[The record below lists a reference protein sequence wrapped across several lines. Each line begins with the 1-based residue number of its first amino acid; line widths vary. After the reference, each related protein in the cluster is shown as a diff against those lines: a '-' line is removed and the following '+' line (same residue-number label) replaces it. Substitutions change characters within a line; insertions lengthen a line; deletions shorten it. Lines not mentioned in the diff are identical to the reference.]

1 MASDLT
7 PEQIQQLRAFQ
18 SGIGTGRSAR
28 RAVRAANNSQISEL
42 IEAARIIGA
51 GRASGLTDD
60 ETITALAR
68 ELVRE
73 DDRRLAKDPEMR
85 SARQKLAEADL
96 AKKGFA
102 MDERD
107 LKGSGQILREDNENM
122 GYADYAE
129 YEAAQ
134 REGKAALQLDE
145 NLERAREVYKLRQ
158 SQVQA
163 QPKNKFRLKQL
174 ERASQRLEQAES
186 AARDYAF
193 GMNVYAAEGEDTRPG
208 ALQDQM
214 LAERQRVRVIDGKRG
229 VMQGGA
235 FYEDP
240 SDAAVPIPGG
250 LRPSRG
256 AVFSPEA
263 RALEQRRQRLREFV
277 EGMGAKAQEERY
289 FRGDLTEREMSERA
303 RLEAGQR
310 EFDTNQRGDGS
321 VQIAMEPKTDVFPI
335 GEQMVS
341 RTREV
346 PRGVGKTPG
355 GKITLAT
362 TPSSLSTDDVR
373 QGILAQLKARK
384 KRSRS
389 GIQDK
394 IRLQNIT
401 NAGEEITSLLGS
413 GGFPSS
419 VRGGNIINLGSVKD
433 KRADMGVQL
442 GDQRVSFPEAIRVE
456 RPDGSVEYY
465 DQNKALLGDVSLNG
479 KPLPGQ
485 PLATAAE
492 GLNAPIMGE
501 TAEAF
506 VDRNI
511 YDNYGAQ
518 NFGTDAILPNLAE
531 RGGGGGIP
539 QVSIQGE
546 LGALEDAVARRLGI
560 QKKGIRSVASLQAAA
575 DAVIADAQQRG
586 RVLFTMQDGK
596 KVFSQN
602 PGLAEVMWD
611 LKIAP
616 AQQQAIANSLY
627 QLEMARSTGVNL
639 DAKERFFS
647 GGRGMR
653 TGWDGKAVIT
663 DVNDPL
669 RGGDRLEIQK
679 VTPAFGAQL
688 RAADISPDAAKPF
701 VGQLAGDPRAI
712 QDNRQVYRGFSPVQ
726 VREQGERV
734 ARINAAKKRRAG
746 KEPASDLSVVRKIR
760 AMQEGN
766 VMAGLRAAQA
776 AANAGAEARNDMG
789 RIVPGRPVPAALK
802 GNMVELPGQART
814 PDPNAKLAPGP
825 VRPREF
831 VNVQP
836 VTRPQ
841 PGASKPG
848 PGQLTKEEA
857 AKRKYARRK
866 RRPVGINE
874 NPTVVE
880 GAGAGIELPKGYAP
894 KAPNSD
900 SKQYDRQAGPTMRT
914 GERNAQQRV
923 DQASNILTKLGMDPR
938 TKRGRRIGYGVGG
951 GAAALATVLGLSN
964 MDKEEERYY

>member
-1 MASDLT
+1 M
-7 PEQIQQLRAFQ
+7 
-18 SGIGTGRSAR
+18 
-28 RAVRAANNSQISEL
+28 
-42 IEAARIIGA
+42 
-51 GRASGLTDD
+51 
-60 ETITALAR
+60 
-68 ELVRE
+68 
-73 DDRRLAKDPEMR
+73 
-85 SARQKLAEADL
+85 
-96 AKKGFA
+96 
-102 MDERD
+102 
-107 LKGSGQILREDNENM
+107 
-122 GYADYAE
+122 
-129 YEAAQ
+129 
-134 REGKAALQLDE
+134 
-145 NLERAREVYKLRQ
+145 
-158 SQVQA
+158 QA

-214 LAERQRVRVIDGKRG
+214 LAERQRIRTIDGKRG

-240 SDAAVPIPGG
+240 ADAAVPIPGG

-373 QGILAQLKARK
+373 QGILAQLQARK
-384 KRSRS
+384 ERSRS
-389 GIQDK
+389 GIIEGIQQQNQVAAN
-394 IRLQNIT
+394 IR
-401 NAGEEITSLLGS
+401 AGLINTDPRIVAGDRNLGRTGS
-413 GGFPSS
+413 
-419 VRGGNIINLGSVKD
+419 IINLGSVKD

-485 PLATAAE
+485 PLATSAE

-518 NFGTDAILPNLAE
+518 NFGTDTILPNLAE

-575 DAVIADAQQRG
+575 DAVALQMLSRKD
-586 RVLFTMQDGK
+586 
-596 KVFSQN
+596 VFCS
-602 PGLAEVMWD
+602 AC
-611 LKIAP
+611 
-616 AQQQAIANSLY
+616 
-627 QLEMARSTGVNL
+627 
-639 DAKERFFS
+639 
-647 GGRGMR
+647 R
-653 TGWDGKAVIT
+653 T
-663 DVNDPL
+663 
-669 RGGDRLEIQK
+669 
-679 VTPAFGAQL
+679 
-688 RAADISPDAAKPF
+688 
-701 VGQLAGDPRAI
+701 
-712 QDNRQVYRGFSPVQ
+712 
-726 VREQGERV
+726 
-734 ARINAAKKRRAG
+734 
-746 KEPASDLSVVRKIR
+746 
-760 AMQEGN
+760 
-766 VMAGLRAAQA
+766 
-776 AANAGAEARNDMG
+776 
-789 RIVPGRPVPAALK
+789 
-802 GNMVELPGQART
+802 
-814 PDPNAKLAPGP
+814 
-825 VRPREF
+825 
-831 VNVQP
+831 
-836 VTRPQ
+836 
-841 PGASKPG
+841 
-848 PGQLTKEEA
+848 
-857 AKRKYARRK
+857 ARRSSH
-866 RRPVGINE
+866 R
-874 NPTVVE
+874 
-880 GAGAGIELPKGYAP
+880 
-894 KAPNSD
+894 
-900 SKQYDRQAGPTMRT
+900 
-914 GERNAQQRV
+914 
-923 DQASNILTKLGMDPR
+923 ILVLQKLCG
-938 TKRGRRIGYGVGG
+938 T
-951 GAAALATVLGLSN
+951 
-964 MDKEEERYY
+964 